1 MSYTYE
7 YFWEACQRLK
17 KAGFN
22 PRNYLDIGAS
32 NCETSNIVKKI
43 WPQCDILLI
52 EANQEFEN
60 LYKNYGYK
68 YIFKCLGKENS
79 ETIFYK
85 TRKNNFSSGNSI
97 YREMSEA
104 YNDESVIT
112 EKIKIYKLDDIVD
125 KKFDFIKLDTQGS
138 ELDIINGGLNTISSS
153 KVVIAEISLE
163 QYNIGGCLADEV
175 IEKLKNLKFD
185 MITPIENIYSI
196 NSTKIIQ
203 QSVLFIKK

>member
-7 YFWEACQRLK
+7 YFWATCQRLK

-22 PRNYLDIGAS
+22 PKNYLDIGAS
-32 NCETSNIVKKI
+32 NCETSNIVKNI

-60 LYKNYGYK
+60 LYKKYEYK

-79 ETIFYK
+79 ETNFYK
-85 TRKNNFSSGNSI
+85 TKKNSLSSGNSI

-104 YNDESVIT
+104 YNDESVII
-112 EKIKIYKLDDIVD
+112 EKIKIYKLDDIINQ
-125 KKFDFIKLDTQGS
+125 KFDFIKIDTQGS

-153 KVVIAEISLE
+153 KVIIAEISLE
-163 QYNIGGCLADEV
+163 QYNIDGCLADEV
-175 IEKLKNLKFD
+175 IDKLKNLKFD
-185 MITPIENIYSI
+185 MVTPIENIYSI